1 MRNVTYI
8 SAGAGSGKTYCLTD
22 RLASILSEG
31 RIRGENILMTTFTD
45 LAAGELKKKAKA
57 KLYSKGMVKE
67 SEEVDMATIGTIHSV
82 ATAFLEKYWYLLGL
96 SPSMNVLNDED
107 RKFFFDQS
115 ISDILSEE
123 DASFL
128 SDFAETFDM
137 RDKITFRIDREFWK
151 RPLEKIVDSARLY
164 SIKDLDDSLK
174 ATLEFTA
181 GLRKENCNVP
191 AEVKEVKEALESF
204 KEFFG
209 TKDKGSNADNKRREL
224 IEEAYQRLEEAE
236 GELPLKDLIW
246 FQHTFKTKFNT
257 SAFNDYFSG
266 TSFFLSL
273 DSLYVSENLWD
284 YVDEYIR
291 LMFSIAEKWREE
303 YSSYKKRMKV
313 IDFDDMERYFLELL
327 DRPEVMD
334 DIRTS
339 YKTVFVDEYQDCSP
353 LQVKM
358 FDKISDLVDRSYWVG
373 DLKQAIYGFRGTDT
387 NLVQN
392 VVSKILGAENS
403 GKETL
408 SRSWRSCRSIV
419 DFTNN
424 AFSRAFSSTLSRE
437 EVVLE
442 SVRKEEGS
450 LTVLNAGGQP
460 DCNDSVA
467 KYVIS
472 LIGKGEKPSD
482 IAVLFRYRDECSAFA
497 ATLRDNGIRINTE
510 DSVNSSDPVVE
521 LMISILSL
529 VINPNDRLS
538 KAKIARISVKGATT
552 GAIIDGL
559 LTDSDNTYLD
569 SVPLV
574 RKTLEAAEQLRGYPV
589 SKAVESLVIELNLYD
604 RVREIKEVSL
614 GKEKLNSIIASALD
628 YENHALAMALPA
640 TLNGFIIHISG
651 DDGISI
657 PGDTE
662 GVNILTMHKS
672 KGLEWK
678 NVIIG
683 SLSDDELSD
692 RQIIKNYFDVN
703 VISDPD
709 DEDRK
714 TIRVL
719 PWIFG
724 RTKSNF
730 DEALMDKLPA
740 EEIQEIRK
748 STCEEIKRLLYVAIT
763 RAKDNLCLVEYG
775 KEPFTWMSNI
785 SLSPKPGYEGQESF
799 DCFST
804 GNSFSMI
811 SVPEEAEAMETDE
824 EVRVL
829 IENSDER
836 LFEPYSIQP
845 SSVPPLEGVKVTQVA
860 EFDSRITVSGIVD
873 YALAGTAIHD
883 VFCVLEKNRNEDF
896 VSEIIREHG
905 LSKEIPDSNEIIRA
919 WDNLEAWLVEHY
931 GRPSEILHECPF
943 TYWEDGF
950 TVTGTVDLVWDTPE
964 GAVLIDF
971 KTFPGKKESILSPED
986 SHYAGKYSGQF
997 SCYRKALEKSGR
1009 KVLAQLVYYPVAG
1022 CIVKLEY

>member
-22 RLASILSEG
+22 KLASILADG
-31 RIRGENILMTTFTD
+31 KIKGANIMMTTFTD
-45 LAAGELKKKAKA
+45 LAAGELKRKAKA

-67 SEEVDMATIGTIHSV
+67 AEEVDMATIGTIHSV
-82 ATAFLEKYWYLLGL
+82 ATSFLEKYWYLLGL

-115 ISDILSEE
+115 LSGIVSEE

-128 SDFAETFDM
+128 GDFAETF
-137 RDKITFRIDREFWK
+137 KIDREFWK
-151 RPLEKIVDSARLY
+151 KPLEKIVDNARMY
-164 SIKDLDDSLK
+164 SINDLKDSLN

-181 GLRKENCNVP
+181 SIRKMNCIVPSDVKLIRKEL
-191 AEVKEVKEALESF
+191 KSFEALFNTEDG
-204 KEFFG
+204 G
-209 TKDKGSNADNKRREL
+209 TKTDITRRGL
-224 IEEAYQRLEEAE
+224 INDAYLRLEEA
-236 GELPLKDLIW
+236 GDKLTVKDYLW
-246 FQHTFKTKFNT
+246 FRHTFITEFSKKNAFKKF
-257 SAFNDYFSG
+257 FSENP
-266 TSFFLSL
+266 FFHSL
-273 DSLYVSENLWD
+273 DDLYVNCNFWNYID
-284 YVDEYIR
+284 KYIR

-303 YSSYKKRMKV
+303 YSTYKKRMKV

-327 DRPEVMD
+327 DKPEVMD
-334 DIRTS
+334 DIRAS
-339 YKTVFVDEYQDCSP
+339 YKVVFVDEYQDCSP

-358 FDKISDLVDRSYWVG
+358 FDKISCLVERSYWVG
-373 DLKQAIYGFRGTDT
+373 DLKQAIYSFRGTDT
-387 NLVQN
+387 SLVQN
-392 VVSKILGAENS
+392 VVSKILDAENS

-408 SRSWRSCRSIV
+408 SHSWRSCRSIV
-419 DFTNN
+419 NFTNN
-424 AFSRAFSSTLSRE
+424 AFSRAFSPALSEE
-437 EVVLE
+437 EVILQ
-442 SVRKEEGS
+442 SVREEEGS
-450 LTVLNAGGQP
+450 LTILKTGEQS

-482 IAVLFRYRDECSAFA
+482 IAVLFRYRDECSALA

-538 KAKIARISVKGATT
+538 KAKIARISMKGATT
-552 GAIIDGL
+552 GAIIDSL

-574 RKTLEAAEQLRGYPV
+574 KKALEAADKVRDYPV
-589 SKAVESLVIELNLYD
+589 SKAVETLVIELNLYD
-604 RVREIKEVSL
+604 RVKEIKEVSL
-614 GKEKLNSIIASALD
+614 GKEKLNSIIAAALD

-651 DDGISI
+651 EDGITI

-662 GVNILTMHKS
+662 GVYILTMHKS

-683 SLSDDELSD
+683 SLSADELSD
-692 RQIIKNYFDVN
+692 RQIIKNFFDVN

-709 DEDRK
+709 DEERK
-714 TIRVL
+714 TIRIL
-719 PWIFG
+719 PWIFRG
-724 RTKSNF
+724 TRSNF
-730 DEALMDKLPA
+730 DTALMDKLPA
-740 EEIQEIRK
+740 DEIQELKTR
-748 STCEEIKRLLYVAIT
+748 TCEEIKRLLYVAIT

-775 KEPFTWMSNI
+775 KKPFTWMSNI
-785 SLSPKPGYEGQESF
+785 SLKPNSGYEGQKSF

-811 SVPEEAEAMETDE
+811 SVPEEVEAMETDA

-829 IENSDER
+829 AENTDGR
-836 LFEPYSIQP
+836 LYEPCNIQP
-845 SSVPPLEGVKVTQVA
+845 SSVPPLEDVKVTQVA
-860 EFDSRITVSGIVD
+860 DFDSRITVSGSVD

-883 VFCVLEKNRNEDF
+883 AFCVLEKNRDEDF
-896 VSEIIREHG
+896 VAGVIREHG
-905 LSKEIPDSNEIIRA
+905 LSKEIPDSKEIIRA
-919 WDNLEAWLVEHY
+919 WDNLESWLVEHY
-931 GRPSEILHECPF
+931 GRPSTILHECPF
-943 TYWEDGF
+943 AYEEEGF
-950 TVTGTVDLVWDTPE
+950 TVNGTIDLVWDTPE
-964 GAVLIDF
+964 GAILIDY
-971 KTFPGKKESILSPED
+971 KTFPGKKGSILSPD
-986 SHYAGKYSGQF
+986 DPHYAGKYSGQF

-1009 KVLAQLVYYPVAG
+1009 KVLAQLVCYPVAG

>member
-22 RLASILSEG
+22 KLASILSEG
-31 RIRGENILMTTFTD
+31 KIKGENIMMTTFTD
-45 LAAGELKKKAKA
+45 LAAGELKRKAKA

-67 SEEVDMATIGTIHSV
+67 AEEVDMATIGTIHSV
-82 ATAFLEKYWYLLGL
+82 ATAFLEKYWYLLGH

-115 ISDILSEE
+115 LSDIVS
-123 DASFL
+123 DKDSAFL
-128 SDFAETFDM
+128 RDFADTFEI
-137 RDKITFRIDREFWK
+137 REERSSRIKADFWK
-151 RPLEKIVDSARLY
+151 DTLTAIVDKARLY
-164 SIKDLDDSLK
+164 SITDLNASLN
-174 ATLEFTA
+174 ASLGFTA
-181 GLRKENCNVP
+181 GLRKKSCKVP
-191 AEVKEVKEALESF
+191 ADVREAREALESF
-204 KEFFG
+204 EEFFN
-209 TKDKGSNADNKRREL
+209 TKDKGSATDNKRREL
-224 IEEAYQRLEEAE
+224 INDAYQRLDEVEN
-236 GELPLKDLIW
+236 ELSLKDLIW
-246 FQHTFKTKFNT
+246 FRHSFKKGFNT
-257 SAFNDYFSG
+257 QTFNNVLDNN
-266 TSFFLSL
+266 TFFHSL
-273 DSLYVSENLWD
+273 DDLYVSDNLWD
-284 YVDEYIR
+284 YVDKYISVI
-291 LMFSIAEKWREE
+291 FSIAEKWREE
-303 YSSYKKRMKV
+303 YSAYKKRMKV

-327 DRPEVMD
+327 DKPEVMD
-334 DIRTS
+334 DIKAS

-358 FDKISDLVDRSYWVG
+358 FDKISDLVERSYWVG

-408 SRSWRSCRSIV
+408 THSWRSCRSIV

-424 AFSRAFSSTLSRE
+424 AFSRAFSSTLSKD

-442 SVRKEEGS
+442 SVREEEGS
-450 LTVLNAGGQP
+450 LTVLKAGEQS

-482 IAVLFRYRDECSAFA
+482 IAVLFRRVSECKAFA
-497 ATLRDNGIRINTE
+497 ESLRLFGVKINME
-510 DSVNSSDPVVE
+510 DTVDASDPVVE

-538 KAKIARISVKGATT
+538 KAKIARISMKGATT
-552 GAIIDGL
+552 GAIIDSL

-574 RKTLEAAEQLRGYPV
+574 RKTLEVAEKVRDYPV
-589 SKAVESLVIELNLYD
+589 SKAVEALLIELNLYD
-604 RVREIKEVSL
+604 RVKEMEEVSL
-614 GKEKLNSIIASALD
+614 GKEKLNSIIAAALD

-640 TLNGFIIHISG
+640 ILNGFIIHISG
-651 DDGISI
+651 EDGITI
-657 PGDTE
+657 LGDPE

-683 SLSDDELSD
+683 SLSYDELSD
-692 RQIIKNYFDVN
+692 SRIMKNYFNVN
-703 VISDPD
+703 VIPDPN
-709 DEDRK
+709 DEERK

-719 PWIFG
+719 PWIFRG
-724 RTKSNF
+724 SKSNF
-730 DEALMDKLPA
+730 DEALMDKLPN
-740 EEIQEIRK
+740 EEIQELKTR
-748 STCEEIKRLLYVAIT
+748 TREEIKRLLYVAIT

-775 KEPFTWMSNI
+775 KKPFTWMSNI
-785 SLSPKPGYEGQESF
+785 SLEPNSGYEGQESF

-811 SVPEEAEAMETDE
+811 SVPEEVEAIETDD

-829 IENSDER
+829 IENTDGR
-836 LFEPYSIQP
+836 LYEPCNIQP
-845 SSVPPLEGVKVTQVA
+845 SSVPPLEGVNVTQVA
-860 EFDSRITVSGIVD
+860 DFASRITVSGSVD

-883 VFCVLEKNRNEDF
+883 VFCVLEKNRDEDF
-896 VSEIIREHG
+896 VAGVIKNHG
-905 LSKEIPDSNEIIRA
+905 LSKEIPDSKEIIRE
-919 WDNLEAWLVEHY
+919 WNNIESWLIDNY
-931 GRPSEILHECPF
+931 GNPSEILHECPF
-943 TYWEDGF
+943 SYEEDGF
-950 TVTGTVDLVWDTPE
+950 TINGTIDLVWDTPE
-964 GAVLIDF
+964 GAVLIDY
-971 KTFPGKKESILSPED
+971 KTFPGKKGSILSPD
-986 SHYAGKYSGQF
+986 DPHYAGKYSGQF

-1009 KVLAQLVYYPVAG
+1009 KVLAQLVCYPVAG

>member
-22 RLASILSEG
+22 KLASILAG
-31 RIRGENILMTTFTD
+31 GKIRGENIMMTTFTD
-45 LAAGELKKKAKA
+45 LAAGELKRKAKA

-67 SEEVDMATIGTIHSV
+67 AEEVDMATIGTIHSV
-82 ATAFLEKYWYLLGL
+82 AKSFLEKYWYLLGH

-107 RKFFFDQS
+107 KEFFFDQS
-115 ISDILSEE
+115 ISDIVSEE

-128 SDFAETFDM
+128 RDFADTF
-137 RDKITFRIDREFWK
+137 KIDREFWK
-151 RPLEKIVDSARLY
+151 KPLEKIVDNARMY
-164 SIKDLDDSLK
+164 SITDLKDSLN
-174 ATLEFTA
+174 ASLDFTS
-181 GLRKENCNVP
+181 GLRESGCRIP
-191 AEVKEVKEALESF
+191 AEVGAIRESLEAFE
-204 KEFFG
+204 EFFG
-209 TKDKGSNADNKRREL
+209 TEDNGNDTDKKRREL
-224 IEEAYQRLEEAE
+224 IKEAYQRLDEA
-236 GELPLKDLIW
+236 GDELTVKDYLW
-246 FQHTFKTKFNT
+246 FRHTFTKEF
-257 SAFNDYFSG
+257 SKKAFKKFFSENP
-266 TSFFLSL
+266 FFHSL
-273 DSLYVSENLWD
+273 DDLYVSDNLWD
-284 YVDEYIR
+284 YVDKYIS
-291 LMFSIAEKWREE
+291 LMFSIAEKWRKE
-303 YSSYKKRMKV
+303 YSTYKRRMKV
-313 IDFDDMERYFLELL
+313 IDYDDMERYFLELL

-334 DIRTS
+334 DIRAS
-339 YKTVFVDEYQDCSP
+339 YKVVFVDEYQDCSP

-358 FDKISDLVDRSYWVG
+358 FDKISDLVERSYWVG

-387 NLVQN
+387 KLIKS
-392 VVSKILGAENS
+392 VVSRIQSSENS

-424 AFSRAFSSTLSRE
+424 AFSRAFSSSLSKE
-437 EVVLE
+437 EIVLE
-442 SVRKEEGS
+442 SVREEEGS
-450 LTVLNAGGQP
+450 LTVLKAGKQS
-460 DCNDSVA
+460 DCNEAVA
-467 KYVIS
+467 KYVLS
-472 LIGKGEKPSD
+472 LMAKGEKPSD

-529 VINPNDRLS
+529 VTNPNDRLS
-538 KAKIARISVKGATT
+538 KAKIARLSMNGATT
-552 GAIIDGL
+552 GAIIDSL

-569 SVPLV
+569 SVPMV

-604 RVREIKEVSL
+604 RVKEIKEVSL
-614 GKEKLNSIIASALD
+614 GKEKLDSIISSALK

-740 EEIQEIRK
+740 EEIQEIRT

-775 KEPFTWMSNI
+775 EKPFTWMSNI
-785 SLSPKPGYEGQESF
+785 SLEPKSGYEGQESF
-799 DCFST
+799 DCFGT
-804 GNSFSMI
+804 GDSFSMI

-824 EVRVL
+824 EFRVL

-905 LSKEIPDSNEIIRA
+905 LSKEIPDSKGIIKA
-919 WDNLEAWLVEHY
+919 WESLESWLAANF
-931 GRPSEILHECPF
+931 GGPSEILHECPF

-950 TVTGTVDLVWDTPE
+950 AVTGTVDLVWNTPE

>member
-1 MRNVTYI
+1 MRNITYI

-22 RLASILSEG
+22 KLASILADG
-31 RIRGENILMTTFTD
+31 KIRGENIMMTTFTKP
-45 LAAGELKKKAKA
+45 AAGELKRKAKA

-82 ATAFLEKYWYLLGL
+82 AKSFLEKYWYLLGH
-96 SPSMNVLNDED
+96 SPSMNVLNEEDEE
-107 RKFFFDQS
+107 FFFNQS
-115 ISDILSEE
+115 ISDIVSEE

-128 SDFAETFDM
+128 SDFAETFKI
-137 RDKITFRIDREFWK
+137 DKDFWEEPLRE
-151 RPLEKIVDSARLY
+151 IVKNARLY
-164 SIKDLDDSLK
+164 SIKDLNDSLN
-174 ATLEFTA
+174 ASLEFTA
-181 GLRKENCNVP
+181 SIRKMNCIVP
-191 AEVKEVKEALESF
+191 SDVNFIREDLKSLEALFNTEDG
-204 KEFFG
+204 G
-209 TKDKGSNADNKRREL
+209 TKTYITRRDL
-224 IEEAYQRLEEAE
+224 IKDAYLRLEEA
-236 GELPLKDLIW
+236 GDELTVKDYLW
-246 FQHTFKTKFNT
+246 FRHRFITKFST
-257 SAFNDYFSG
+257 IAYKKFFSENP
-266 TSFFLSL
+266 FFHSL
-273 DSLYVSENLWD
+273 DDLYVSCNFWNYID
-284 YVDEYIR
+284 KYIR

-303 YSSYKKRMKV
+303 YSTYKKRMKV
-313 IDFDDMERYFLELL
+313 IDYDDMERYFLEIL

-334 DIRTS
+334 DIRAS
-339 YKTVFVDEYQDCSP
+339 YKVVFVDEYQDCSP
-353 LQVKM
+353 IQVKM
-358 FDKISDLVDRSYWVG
+358 FDKISDLVERSYWVG

-387 NLVQN
+387 KLIKSVMSRIQR
-392 VVSKILGAENS
+392 AENS

-424 AFSRAFSSTLSRE
+424 AFSRAFSSSLSKE
-437 EVVLE
+437 EIVLE
-442 SVRKEEGS
+442 SVREEEGS
-450 LTVLNAGGQP
+450 LTVLKAGEQS
-460 DCNDSVA
+460 DCNEPLA
-467 KYVIS
+467 KYVLS

-497 ATLRDNGIRINTE
+497 AALRKLGVKINME
-510 DSVNSSDPVVE
+510 EKLKSSDPVVE

-538 KAKIARISVKGATT
+538 KAKIARISMKGATT
-552 GAIIDGL
+552 GAIIDSL
-559 LTDSDNTYLD
+559 LADSDNTYLD

-574 RKTLEAAEQLRGYPV
+574 KKALEAADKVRDYPI

-604 RVREIKEVSL
+604 RVKEMKEVSL
-614 GKEKLNSIIASALD
+614 GKEKLNSIISSALD
-628 YENHALAMALPA
+628 YENHALDMALPA
-640 TLNGFIIHISG
+640 TPNGFIMHMGG
-651 DDGISI
+651 DKGITI
-657 PGDTE
+657 PGDKE

-678 NVIIG
+678 TVIIG
-683 SLSDDELSD
+683 SLSNDELSD
-692 RQIIKNYFDVN
+692 RQIIKNFFDVN

-775 KEPFTWMSNI
+775 NKPFTWMSNI
-785 SLSPKPGYEGQESF
+785 SLSPKPGYDGQESF

-845 SSVPPLEGVKVTQVA
+845 SSVLPLKGVKVTQVA

-905 LSKEIPDSNEIIRA
+905 LSKEIPDSKEIIRA
-919 WDNLEAWLVEHY
+919 WDNLESWLVEHY
-931 GRPSEILHECPF
+931 GRHSEILHECPF
-943 TYWEDGF
+943 TYWEDCF

-997 SCYRKALEKSGR
+997 SCYMKALEKSGR